1 MKLFIVPRMKLI
13 RVSWI
18 LAITLLSFSCGKKSQ
33 QPLDLGPVTLQAP
46 AEWTSLKPTT
56 MMRKA
61 QLALPRA
68 EGDSEDGE
76 LVVYFFRG
84 EGGSADSNFR
94 RWASQFAQPDSTPSF
109 DKATMAKST
118 VDDMPLG
125 TMDLS
130 GTYVAPVTPMDPT
143 NRHNK
148 PNFRMLAAVLETSEG
163 PYFFKLVGPEKTIE
177 KWANAYWE
185 FVKSAKKKQS
195 L

>member
-1 MKLFIVPRMKLI
+1 MKLFIVPRMNLI
-13 RVSWI
+13 RVSFI
-18 LAITLLSFSCGKKSQ
+18 FTITLLSFSCSEKSQ

-46 AEWTSLKPTT
+46 VEWTSTPPTT

-61 QLALPRA
+61 QFALPRV

-76 LVVYFFRG
+76 LVVYYFRG
-84 EGGSADSNFR
+84 EGGSAEANFR
-94 RWASQFAQPDSTPSF
+94 RWADQFAQPDSTPSSE
-109 DKATMAKST
+109 KAKTANST
-118 VDDMPLG
+118 VDQMPLT

-163 PYFFKLVGPEKTIE
+163 PYFFKLVGPEKTIS
-177 KWANAYWE
+177 KWADAYWD
-185 FVKSAKKKQS
+185 FVKSAKKK
-195 L
+195 

>member
-1 MKLFIVPRMKLI
+1 MHKIDVKTNFAKLVLFAALIVNLI
-13 RVSWI
+13 
-18 LAITLLSFSCGKKSQ
+18 SCSKKSQ

-46 AEWTSLKPTT
+46 AEWTSTPPTT

-61 QLALPRA
+61 QFSLPRV

-76 LVVYFFRG
+76 LVVYYFRG
-84 EGGSADSNFR
+84 EGGSVEANLR
-94 RWASQFAQPDSTPSF
+94 RWSDQFAQPDSTPSSE
-109 DKATMAKST
+109 KAKTATST
-118 VDDMPLG
+118 VDDMPLT

-148 PNFRMLAAVLETSEG
+148 PDFRMLAAVLETSEG

-177 KWANAYWE
+177 KWADAYWE
-185 FVKSAKKKQS
+185 FVKSAKKK
-195 L
+195 